1 MRRGNRP
8 VLEKHRSLDNLLL
21 NITSKDIIYKVIRR
35 TIGCMLPDDLRELY
49 EESPHVQIIGT
60 DSFFIHYSVTPMIVE
75 HHYDRLLERVRE
87 FMMKYMMTPQ
97 YEKVREKTLLNEN
110 LSLIYATELTR
121 NILEAIQRRGKEK
134 RGEGKSLS
142 KEGGDNGKNDARKKE
157 KNDDSEEKTG
167 LMVFDNND
175 DKEQELTSNH
185 ENIRDVL
192 DEASKKASKTVEGA
206 RAIMDVLGG
215 GGAGMNPGDLKRI
228 ASIAKSIVEVREVE
242 KVVRLAL
249 ETVKGMPKTHQLLK
263 KNDVLGDEV
272 RGYGRTRRIEKI
284 LPRELAFP
292 DDILFYKLAGEGV
305 LRREKAVS
313 KQGAL
318 YILLDKSGSMSGY
331 KMIWSRSVALAF
343 NKIARQRNIKFYL
356 RMFDTTVYP
365 AEKPVEDD
373 IEALELILTAPTNG
387 GTRIAKAI
395 TKAVEDLYKNSDERE
410 TDTIILIT
418 DGEDNVSIDKAF
430 LKKNDVRLIT
440 VMVGGDNNNLKNI
453 STAYFNAS
461 LTVDDA
467 LYLISSTEKIVLKKK
482 LSKPKYYYT

>member
-1 MRRGNRP
+1 
-8 VLEKHRSLDNLLL
+8 LEKHKPLDNLLL
-21 NITSKDIIYKVIRR
+21 NITSKDTIYKVIRS
-35 TIGCMLPDDLRELY
+35 TIGCMLPEDLRELY
-49 EESPHVQIIGT
+49 EESSHVQIIGT
-60 DSFFIHYSVTPMIVE
+60 DSFFIHYSVTPMIIE
-75 HHYDRLLERVRE
+75 HHYDHLLERVRE
-87 FMMKYMMTPQ
+87 FMLKYMITPQ

-121 NILEAIQRRGKEK
+121 HILEALQRRGKGK
-134 RGEGKSLS
+134 KGEGKSLS
-142 KEGGDNGKNDARKKE
+142 KEGSGKGENEAKRKDE
-157 KNDDSEEKTG
+157 EEKQEETSF
-167 LMVFDNND
+167 MIS
-175 DKEQELTSNH
+175 DKDEDKIQNHADSH
-185 ENIRDVL
+185 ENIGEVL
-192 DEASKKASKTVEGA
+192 EEASKRASKTVEGA
-206 RAIMDVLGG
+206 RAVMDVLGG

-228 ASIAKSIVEVREVE
+228 ASIAKSIVEVREAE

-249 ETVKGMPKTHQLLK
+249 ETVKGLPKTHQLLK

-272 RGYGRTRRIEKI
+272 RGYGKTRKIEKI

-292 DDILFYKLAGEGV
+292 DEILLYKLAGEGV
-305 LRREKAVS
+305 LRREKAIS

-318 YILLDKSGSMSGY
+318 YLLIDKSGSMSGY

-373 IEALELILTAPTNG
+373 LEALELILTAPTNG
-387 GTRIAKAI
+387 GTRITNAI
-395 TKAVEDLYKNSDERE
+395 TKAVEDLSRNSDERE

-418 DGEDNVSIDKAF
+418 DGEDNVSLHKNF
-430 LKKNDVRLIT
+430 LEKNDVRLIT
-440 VMVGGDNNNLKNI
+440 VMVGGDNSNLKNI

-461 LTVDDA
+461 LTVDGA

-482 LSKPKYYYT
+482 LSTPKYYYT